1 MANSYTDTNG
11 VYRSKLGA
19 TDVAQLKQLEYGLTA
34 ERSVEIL
41 DGTSPF
47 RKQKGADFQ
56 ARHDGL

>member
-41 DGTSPF
+41 DGTTSF
-47 RKQKGADFQ
+47 NLVDQTAFT
-56 ARHDGL
+56 